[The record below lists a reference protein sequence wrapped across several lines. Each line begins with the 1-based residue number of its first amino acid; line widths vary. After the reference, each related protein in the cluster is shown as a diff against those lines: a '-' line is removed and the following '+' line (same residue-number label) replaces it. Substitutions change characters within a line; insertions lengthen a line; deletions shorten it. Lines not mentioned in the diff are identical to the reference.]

1 MYGSK
6 LNYETHLFISG
17 EGGSPSARE
26 LSGVD
31 SFNIGYQNKA
41 NLINPLGYSEGVTA
55 IAGNTAQTVSF
66 SRYLIY
72 DDPI

>member
-17 EGGSPSARE
+17 EGGTPSARE

-41 NLINPLGYSEGVTA
+41 NLSLKI
-55 IAGNTAQTVSF
+55 
-66 SRYLIY
+66 
-72 DDPI
+72 